1 MPENPDDELRNLD
14 DALNKLLSMLDLLP
28 EPIRTQ
34 VRGEISQLLAMLQ
47 ERRNPRVMMVGRRGA
62 GKSALTNAL
71 LGAYVRKT
79 GIVAT
84 TGQAQWEVCSV
95 AGREID
101 LLDTRGVQEGS
112 RPAEDD
118 PAATAEE
125 SLLTAVQN
133 KCPDIILFLVKAG
146 EVDSAITGDLAAL
159 ELVHREA
166 CRVHGTEV
174 KVVPVLTHCDELH
187 PGDIRFPPHDSA
199 DKEKMENVRK
209 ACRILTRHL
218 RANTYL
224 SANVAC
230 ETVPTSALMIFDD
243 AGNINHRRDYRWNID
258 TLALRMQEILPDAA
272 QLAFVRLAQF
282 RVVQKRAARRV
293 VGMVAAV
300 CGVIG
305 IQPIPFADLPFITA
319 LQVVMI
325 VVIAYISGNEVSLA
339 SARELLTGLGMNVG
353 AGLAFREIS
362 RALVKLL
369 PVAGNVVSGAVA
381 TAGTK
386 ALGEAAILYFI
397 DKKPLS
403 TARRRFESGD

>member
-1 MPENPDDELRNLD
+1 
-14 DALNKLLSMLDLLP
+14 MLDILP
-28 EPIRTQ
+28 EPARIRVQ
-34 VRGEISQLLAMLQ
+34 EEISQLLAMLQ

-71 LGAYVRKT
+71 LGAQVRKT
-79 GIVAT
+79 GVGAT
-84 TGQAQWEVCSV
+84 TGKAQWEVCSV
-95 AGREID
+95 AGREIE

-112 RPAEDD
+112 KPVEDD
-118 PAATAEE
+118 PAASAEE
-125 SLLTAVQN
+125 SLLTAVRD
-133 KCPDIILFLVKAG
+133 KCPDIILFLVKAT

-166 CRVHGTEV
+166 CRVHKTEV
-174 KVVPVLTHCDELH
+174 KVVPVLTHCDELP
-187 PGDIRFPPHDSA
+187 PGDVRFPPHDSE
-199 DKEKMENVRK
+199 DEEKMENVRR
-209 ACRILTRHL
+209 ACMILARHL
-218 RANTYL
+218 KASTYL

-230 ETVPTSALMIFDD
+230 EAVPTSALMIFDD

-272 QLAFVRLAQF
+272 QLAFVRLTQF
-282 RVVQKRAARRV
+282 RVVQKRAARTV

-305 IQPIPFADLPFITA
+305 IQPIPFADLPFIAA
-319 LQVVMI
+319 LQAVMI
-325 VVIAYISGNEVSLA
+325 VVIAYISGKEISLA
-339 SARELLTGLGMNVG
+339 SARELLTGLGVNVG

-369 PVAGNVVSGAVA
+369 PMAGNVVSGAVA

-403 TARRRFESGD
+403 AARRRFESGD